1 MTQSKTLILKN
12 TENELSRLVEFIDGF
27 AEEWHLNPEIIM
39 NINLVL
45 EEAFINVISY
55 AYPDRLQHEITF
67 RINREQNTLLMEVE
81 DDGIPFN
88 PLEQNEP
95 DRNLPVEDRPVGGL
109 GIFLIKKLMTETNYK
124 RIGGKNILL
133 LKKELRS

>member
-1 MTQSKTLILKN
+1 MTQAKTLILKN
-12 TENELSRLVEFIDGF
+12 TENELSRLVEFIEGF
-27 AEEWHLNPEIIM
+27 AEEWNLNPEIIM

-55 AYPDRLQHEITF
+55 AYPDRMEHEITF

-95 DRNLPVEDRPVGGL
+95 DRNLPIEDRPVGGL